1 MKLIRGPDPPAVCK
15 FPRVSE
21 ARSSTGHTQPD
32 LPASQVRITRQF
44 LQHLFCWPSLVRDTH
59 EYVTACLVC
68 AQNKVPNT
76 RPAGLIRP
84 LPTPKRPWSHIALDF
99 VTGLPPSS
107 GNTTILTIIDRFS
120 RLVHFGLL
128 SMSPNKY
135 L

>member
-1 MKLIRGPDPPAVCK
+1 MKLIRGPDPPDVCK
-15 FPRVSE
+15 FSRGSE

-32 LPASQVRITRQF
+32 LPATQVRITRHF

-59 EYVTACLVC
+59 EYVAACLVC

-76 RPAGLIRP
+76 RPAGLIQP
-84 LPTPKRPWSHIALDF
+84 LPTLWSHIALDF

-120 RLVHFGLL
+120 KLVHFGLL
-128 SMSPNKY
+128 SMSPIKY